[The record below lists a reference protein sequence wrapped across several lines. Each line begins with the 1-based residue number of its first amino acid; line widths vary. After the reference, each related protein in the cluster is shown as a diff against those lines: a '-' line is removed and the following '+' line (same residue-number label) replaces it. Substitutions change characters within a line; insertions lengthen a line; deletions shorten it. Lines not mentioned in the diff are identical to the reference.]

1 MVEPSRS
8 AVMMPSC
15 ATLTI
20 SGSFELQTAF
30 VWPSSGETVKESF
43 AEEPSCRVCY
53 FWAMEAV

>member
-1 MVEPSRS
+1 
-8 AVMMPSC
+8 MMPSC

-30 VWPSSGETVKESF
+30 VWPSSGEIERVSF
-43 AEEPSCRVCY
+43 AEAPSCRVCS